1 MKLKRLYIQRY
12 KNLVDLNI
20 DFAKGNGLTIIVG
33 NNGSGKSNLLEVI
46 SGIFHDL
53 YKRKTSREI
62 KSNYSLCYEFNDIE
76 CKLEQID
83 GTLRCYGPKH
93 ISVGEFIKKYAP
105 NNVIGLYSGEED
117 RLWTQFYEPYY
128 KAYIRRIRLH
138 RDQDYMRLMFINKYY
153 WNIALLTLLL
163 SDNETL
169 KPFIENDLGIKSVS
183 KIELSF
189 NDKYSDDFN
198 ESLKDFIGRIN
209 LGKKAKK
216 EYSINDLKEA
226 FTQEVEGESI
236 IDDRRNFWNLTQACM
251 HKYKKIITDIVIRI
265 DDELTVKQLSEGEKK
280 LILVKTVL
288 EVLSDERSLILMD
301 EPDAHLHEIRK
312 KDLYLLMGQYLMG
325 QYPNR
330 QIVITTHSPTFVDI
344 AEQSQIMMLKPTEEG
359 ISTVYDEEKV
369 ETIRELTGSRFNAF
383 LEKPILYC
391 EGTETSVEYLLYP
404 TLFPDYKVIP
414 AGGHEEVIN
423 FTKAYNKTFGSDA
436 HYAIGIVDW
445 DYTTELRLSDLKQ
458 HKIYFLKVVEI
469 ENVLMDLVLL
479 EAAKKEFCADE
490 DCIDKVKEYLFDEC
504 MRHKEYQATKYTAN
518 TIVNQIKA
526 GISPDGGKI
535 EKVKERIATVCDVTK
550 IDTLYAQ
557 RLQCLDDILLE
568 GRYDELIKIYDFN
581 HNIDR
586 FVRAMVDKYQSRI
599 LRLIHKR
606 DDLREFIKTTYYPDI
621 V

>member
-12 KNLVDLNI
+12 KNLADLNVNLE
-20 DFAKGNGLTIIVG
+20 KGDGLAIIVG
-33 NNGSGKSNLLEVI
+33 NNGSGKSNFLEVI

-53 YKRKTSREI
+53 YKGKTSRRI
-62 KSNYSLCYEFNDIE
+62 KSDYFLDYEFNDIG
-76 CKLEQID
+76 CKLEQRD
-83 GTLRCYGPKH
+83 GTLRCYGPKRM
-93 ISVGEFIKKYAP
+93 SVGRFVKSYAP

-128 KAYIRRIRLH
+128 KAYIRRINLY

-153 WNIALLTLLL
+153 WNVALLTLLM

-169 KPFIENDLGIKSVS
+169 KPFIKNDLRIISDPR
-183 KIELSF
+183 IELSF
-189 NDKYSDDFN
+189 DFKYFDKVN
-198 ESLKDFIGRIN
+198 EALKDFVDRIN
-209 LGKKAKK
+209 PDHLEKKG
-216 EYSINDLKEA
+216 YSINDLKVVVA
-226 FTQEVEGESI
+226 QEVEGASI
-236 IDDRRNFWNLTQACM
+236 IDDRRIFWNLTQACM
-251 HKYKKIITDIVIRI
+251 HKYKKIITDITIRI

-288 EVLSDERSLILMD
+288 EILSDEKSLILMD

-312 KDLYLLMGQYLMG
+312 RELYLLMGQYR
-325 QYPNR
+325 YR
-330 QIVITTHSPTFVDI
+330 QIVITTHSPTFIDG
-344 AEQSQIMMLKPTEEG
+344 ADQSQVMMLKPSEDG
-359 ISTVYDEEKV
+359 ISAVYEEEKV
-369 ETIRELTGSRFNAF
+369 EAIRELTGSRFNAF

-404 TLFPDYKVIP
+404 ILFPDYKIIP

-445 DYTTELRLSDLKQ
+445 DYTTEPRLSDLKQ

-490 DCIDKVKEYLFDEC
+490 DSIDKVKEYLFDEC
-504 MRHKEYQATKYTAN
+504 KRHKEYQATKYTAN

-526 GISPDGGKI
+526 GISPDGGRI
-535 EKVKERIATVCDVTK
+535 ENVKDRIKEVCDVAK
-550 IDTLYAQ
+550 LDVLYAQ

-568 GRYDELIKIYDFN
+568 WRYDELVKIYDFN

-586 FVRAMVDKYQSRI
+586 FVRVMVDKYQSRI

-606 DDLREFIKTTYYPDI
+606 DDLREFVKTTYYPDI